1 MRKKRFFT
9 ISCRKNLEIRL
20 EQKNVKI
27 KTRKEVK
34 IMEEIK
40 VAELEDEMGGLGVC
54 AAGCTAVCVVMGGA
68 AIVAPGMTV
77 LAATAPSPI

>member
-1 MRKKRFFT
+1 
-9 ISCRKNLEIRL
+9 
-20 EQKNVKI
+20 
-27 KTRKEVK
+27 
-34 IMEEIK
+34 MEEIK